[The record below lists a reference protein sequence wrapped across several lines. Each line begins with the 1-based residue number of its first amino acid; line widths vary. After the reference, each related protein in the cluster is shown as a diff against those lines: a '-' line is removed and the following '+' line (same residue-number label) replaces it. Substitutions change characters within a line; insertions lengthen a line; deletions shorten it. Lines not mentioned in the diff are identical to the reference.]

1 MAVLALAAGYAMSW
15 LWWDVGFDTH
25 LLGQYHGVSV
35 GSWQV
40 LPILTGIAAMA
51 LLARNNPSAGLTC
64 CTTEHRATAAALALA
79 ASLSSVMTPVVRMA
93 FCAVPLAWIPRGA
106 AWVAAGSRLQTPLG
120 WDICALM
127 WMQCAPVLAVTMVA
141 IAACGRLVGV
151 VAGFGA
157 YALLLLAASW
167 RPIAALSPLAWDS
180 SGYTGGRMIAVS
192 AMFLAACVLQWA
204 CQRRGWAIV
213 MPFLS

>member
-25 LLGQYHGVSV
+25 LLGQYESV
-35 GSWQV
+35 PVLARHV
-40 LPILTGIAAMA
+40 LPMFGGMI
-51 LLARNNPSAGLTC
+51 
-64 CTTEHRATAAALALA
+64 ALA
-79 ASLSSVMTPVVRMA
+79 AIAPNMPHADILCDRRTHGRTAVAMTFAAVLASAMTPIVRAA
-93 FCAVPLAWIPRGA
+93 FCVVPLRWIPRAAELYGPGA
-106 AWVAAGSRLQTPLG
+106 RLADLASRDLF
-120 WDICALM
+120 ALM
-127 WMQCAPVLAVTMVA
+127 WMQCAPVLAVAMVA

-151 VAGFGA
+151 VAGFGS

-204 CQRRGWAIV
+204 CLRRGWTAG
-213 MPFLS
+213 